1 MQKTLLTLAIL
12 AISGLTFAQKHNVV
26 NASIALKDGKYDQA
40 KQYIDE
46 AFENPNTS
54 DELKMWMYRAKIY
67 KEIALNHSNLDS
79 MAIYKATESHMK
91 CMLPHPKK
99 KNKMIIYKKWSEEE
113 VRTSFLQ
120 CANKLFSLGVDAYS
134 NRNYHQSIKY
144 FQKTLEIV
152 PQDIEGL
159 SSIRITEEN
168 LNTNLY
174 LAVKALK
181 NNEKS
186 KYYLQKLIDNN
197 SNNPTIYSNMSNI
210 LAQEGDIERAIN
222 YLEQGRGLFPEDE
235 TLINSEI
242 DIYLRLNKT
251 EELITKTS
259 DAIAK
264 NPDNEIYY
272 VVRGQC
278 YQNMNMIQK
287 AILDYTS
294 AIEINPDYL
303 VALNNIAA
311 CYLLQTEPIVNKL
324 NALNIDQST
333 KYKAYKDQV
342 NALYRKALPYLK
354 KYVDLKPE
362 DKANQRV
369 LKEITYKLDN

>member
-1 MQKTLLTLAIL
+1 
-12 AISGLTFAQKHNVV
+12 
-26 NASIALKDGKYDQA
+26 
-40 KQYIDE
+40 
-46 AFENPNTS
+46 
-54 DELKMWMYRAKIY
+54 MWMYRAKIY
-67 KEIALNHSNLDS
+67 KEIALNDSDLDS
-79 MAIYKATESHMK
+79 MAIFKATESHMK

-113 VRTSFLQ
+113 VRTSFLR

-144 FQKTLEIV
+144 FQKTLEIL

-159 SSIRITEEN
+159 SSIKITEEN

-174 LAVKALK
+174 FAFKALK
-181 NNEKS
+181 NNDKS

-197 SNNPTIYSNMSNI
+197 SNNPKIYSYMSNI
-210 LAQEGDIERAIN
+210 LVQEGDTERAIS

-242 DIYLRLNKT
+242 DIYLSLNKT
-251 EELITKTS
+251 EELISKTT
-259 DAIAK
+259 DAITK
-264 NPDNEIYY
+264 NPDFEIYY
-272 VVRGQC
+272 VIRGQC

-294 AIEINPDYL
+294 AIEIKPDYL
-303 VALNNIAA
+303 IALNNIAA
-311 CYLLQTEPIVNKL
+311 CYLLQTEPIVNKMIAL
-324 NALNIDQST
+324 NANQTT
-333 KYKAYKDQV
+333 KYKAYKEQV
-342 NALYRKALPYLK
+342 NVLFRKALPHLK

-369 LKEITYKLDN
+369 LKEITYKLEN